1 MKFKKKNK
9 KKKTIAMEQCN
20 DNLSPS
26 MGISDESEGATI
38 TAEKWRSQD

>member
-1 MKFKKKNK
+1 M
-9 KKKTIAMEQCN
+9 AMEQCN
-20 DNLSPS
+20 DNLSPP

>member
-1 MKFKKKNK
+1 
-9 KKKTIAMEQCN
+9 MEQCN

-26 MGISDESEGATI
+26 MGISDESEGAMI

>member
-1 MKFKKKNK
+1 MKKFKKKK
-9 KKKTIAMEQCN
+9 KKMTMEQCD

-38 TAEKWRSQD
+38 TAEKWRSQY

>member
-1 MKFKKKNK
+1 M
-9 KKKTIAMEQCN
+9 TMEQCN

-26 MGISDESEGATI
+26 MGISDKSEGATI